1 MTWLEHRVPP
11 PVIGLLAAA
20 AMWGVDRLVP
30 SLRFPYAGH
39 VAVAAVIGIVGLAV
53 DIAGILQFR
62 KLRTT
67 VNPLRPGKASALVTG
82 GILHWTRNPM
92 YLGMAVMLL
101 GWAAY
106 LSNPLSLLGIPCFVA
121 YLDRFQIAPEERALQ
136 ARFGAA
142 FLAYRERVRRWL

>member
-1 MTWLEHRVPP
+1 MRWLEHRIPP
-11 PVIGLLAAA
+11 PVVGLLAAA
-20 AMWGVDRLVP
+20 AMWGIDRLFP
-30 SLRFPYAGH
+30 SLRFPFAGH
-39 VAVAAVIGIVGLAV
+39 VAVAAVIGAVGLAV
-53 DIAGILQFR
+53 DIAGILQFW

-67 VNPLRPGKASALVTG
+67 VNPLRPEKVAALVTG
-82 GILHWTRNPM
+82 GILRWTRNPM

-136 ARFGAA
+136 ARFGAE